1 MQQTQDNEEIDLKD
15 LFFHLLG
22 HWKIVLLAA
31 LAAGVLMMVYS
42 VYFVTPK
49 YQSTSELYVLSKST
63 SITSLADIQMGSNL
77 TNDYMVVVK
86 GRPVLEQVIAKLELN
101 ETYQSLGG
109 KITLNN
115 PSDSR
120 ILQIIVEDTN
130 PDRAKLIAD
139 EMAKV
144 SSAFISEKM
153 DQDPP
158 TIIQNGYADGA
169 PVSPNI
175 FKNILL
181 GILAGAFV
189 AMAIVTVLYLMN
201 DTIMSADDV
210 EKKLGLH
217 LLGTLPL
224 ENEETDEGELKGKA
238 GKNKKKTDKKS
249 A

>member
-1 MQQTQDNEEIDLKD
+1 MQPIQEDDEIDLKE
-15 LFFHLLG
+15 LFFHLLF
-22 HWKIVLLAA
+22 HWKTILLVA
-31 LAAGVLMMVYS
+31 LAVGVIAMIYS

-86 GRPVLEQVIAKLELN
+86 GRPVLEKVITNLGLN

-139 EMAKV
+139 EMANV
-144 SSAFISEKM
+144 ASAFISEKM

-175 FKNILL
+175 LKNILL
-181 GILAGAFV
+181 GVIAGAFIS
-189 AMAIVTVLYLMN
+189 MAIITVLYLMN
-201 DTIMSADDV
+201 DTIMTAEDV
-210 EKKLGLH
+210 EKRLGLH

-224 ENEETDEGELKGKA
+224 EKEEGVGGDGKGKTN
-238 GKNKKKTDKKS
+238 KSKKKQPKKS